1 MHTYFEFQT
10 PPRLLS
16 GAFALENIAH
26 ELTLLGASKPLLIS
40 DGGLQKIGATGL
52 CERALRET
60 GMPPLEVWT
69 DVPPDSSVALVN
81 RIAARYRQLGCDS
94 VVAVGGGSVLDT
106 AKGVCMVIAQGAQDL
121 MALMGCEVLPR
132 GERVP
137 FIAVPTTAGTGSE
150 ATAVAVVRDDERSVK
165 MEFISGHLL
174 PDAAVLDPRM
184 TRTLPP
190 RITASTG
197 MDALCHAVE
206 AFSCLQHNPV
216 SDAYAQGAIALIVR
230 SLLPAASGKGGDGAR
245 MEMACAAMMA
255 GAAFSNS
262 MVGLVHAIGH
272 ALGGVCRVPHGD
284 AMAIL
289 LPHCMRFNLGVCR
302 ERYEALLL
310 PLTAPDTF
318 VKTPGEIRAEAA
330 IARIESLLEEL
341 GGLCGLPVRLRD
353 TKAKE
358 QDFARVADAAV
369 NDGAMIVNPREATR
383 EEVAGILQA
392 AW

>member
-1 MHTYFEFQT
+1 MNMYFEFQT

-16 GAFALENIAH
+16 GAFALENIAQ
-26 ELTLLGASKPLLIS
+26 ELKLLGAGRPLLVS
-40 DGGLQKIGATGL
+40 DAGLLKIGATGL
-52 CERALRET
+52 CERALSEQ
-60 GMPPLEVWT
+60 GMPPLEIWT
-69 DVPPDSSVALVN
+69 DVPPDSSVALVG
-81 RIAARYRQLGCDS
+81 RIAARYRELSCDS

-106 AKGVCMVIAQGAQDL
+106 AKGVCMVISQDVQDL
-121 MALMGCEVLPR
+121 SELMGCEVMPR
-132 GERVP
+132 GGRVP

-150 ATAVAVVRDDERSVK
+150 ATAVAVVRDDGRSIK
-165 MEFISGHLL
+165 MEFISGNLL
-174 PDAAVLDPRM
+174 PDVAVLDPRM

-216 SDAYAQGAIALIVR
+216 SDAYAQGAISMITR
-230 SLLPAASGKGGDGAR
+230 SIEPAASGKGGDEAR
-245 MEMACAAMMA
+245 MEMATAAMMA

-289 LPHCMRFNLGVCR
+289 LPHCMRFNLNVCR
-302 ERYEALLL
+302 ARYEELLL
-310 PLTAPDTF
+310 FLCGPEAY
-318 VKTPGEIRAEAA
+318 VKTPAAKRAQAS
-330 IARIESLLEEL
+330 IACIEEL
-341 GGLCGLPVRLRD
+341 LGRLNGLCGLPVRLRD
-353 TKAKE
+353 TKAQE
-358 QDFARVADAAV
+358 TDFARVAEAAV

-383 EEVAGILQA
+383 EDVVEILKA
-392 AW
+392 AC

>member
-1 MHTYFEFQT
+1 MNTYFEFQT

-16 GAFALENIAH
+16 GAFALENIAQ
-26 ELTLLGASKPLLIS
+26 ELKLLGARKPLLVS
-40 DGGLQKIGATGL
+40 DAGLLKIGATGL
-52 CERALRET
+52 CERALREQ

-69 DVPPDSSVALVN
+69 DVPPDSSVALVG
-81 RIAARYRQLGCDS
+81 RIAARYRELSCDS

-106 AKGVCMVIAQGAQDL
+106 AKGVCMVISQDVKDL
-121 MALMGCEVLPR
+121 SELMGCEVMPR
-132 GERVP
+132 GGRVP

-150 ATAVAVVRDDERSVK
+150 ATAVAVVRDDERSIK
-165 MEFISGHLL
+165 MEFISGNLL
-174 PDAAVLDPRM
+174 PDVAVLDPRM

-216 SDAYAQGAIALIVR
+216 SDAYAQGAIALIMR
-230 SLLPAASGKGGDGAR
+230 SLEPAASGKGGDEAR
-245 MEMACAAMMA
+245 MEMATAAMMA

-289 LPHCMRFNLGVCR
+289 LPHCMRFNLDVCR
-302 ERYEALLL
+302 ARYEELLL
-310 PLTAPDTF
+310 FLCGPE
-318 VKTPGEIRAEAA
+318 VYVRTPAEQRAQAS
-330 IARIESLLEEL
+330 IARIEELLGRL
-341 GGLCGLPVRLRD
+341 NALCALPVRLRD
-353 TKAKE
+353 TKARE
-358 QDFARVADAAV
+358 ADFARVAEAAV

-383 EEVAGILQA
+383 EEVVEVLKA